1 MSKVFEL
8 SLGIMTAVGGFVD
21 IGEVVF
27 ATDAGARYGL
37 NHLWTIPV
45 GVILIV
51 VYSEMAGR
59 VASVTGKPV
68 FVLIRDRFGFTVG
81 LCSLVAS
88 NILNV
93 LTCAAE
99 IGGVAFVLR
108 LISGMSYG
116 VAVSVAVLVVMA
128 ITWVLPFSKIEKV
141 FGFGGLA
148 MLVFVVAAVASGP
161 NWGTVA
167 SSFVPHVPR
176 LAGTSDALNYAFYAV
191 GLIGATVMPYEVYFY
206 SSGTIEDGRKP
217 AELYINTI
225 TTVLGF
231 TLGSI
236 LTVALIVLGATTFLP
251 NGVVPNLVGSSA
263 IGAMLP
269 FGQLGILLAAVGL
282 FFAIAGASIETS
294 FAGAYN
300 LAQFFGWPWGK
311 HKNPLKVPRFTLGWV
326 FALVIALAV
335 LTTGIDP
342 VQVTEYAVILSIVV
356 LPVTYL
362 PILLVANDRAV
373 MGEHANASW
382 QKALGWS
389 CLVVI
394 TLVGLAAVPLMYLTH
409 SGQG

>member
-1 MSKVFEL
+1 
-8 SLGIMTAVGGFVD
+8 
-21 IGEVVF
+21 
-27 ATDAGARYGL
+27 
-37 NHLWTIPV
+37 
-45 GVILIV
+45 
-51 VYSEMAGR
+51 
-59 VASVTGKPV
+59 
-68 FVLIRDRFGFTVG
+68 
-81 LCSLVAS
+81 
-88 NILNV
+88 
-93 LTCAAE
+93 
-99 IGGVAFVLR
+99 
-108 LISGMSYG
+108 
-116 VAVSVAVLVVMA
+116 
-128 ITWVLPFSKIEKV
+128 
-141 FGFGGLA
+141 
-148 MLVFVVAAVASGP
+148 
-161 NWGTVA
+161 
-167 SSFVPHVPR
+167 
-176 LAGTSDALNYAFYAV
+176 
-191 GLIGATVMPYEVYFY
+191 MPYEVYFY